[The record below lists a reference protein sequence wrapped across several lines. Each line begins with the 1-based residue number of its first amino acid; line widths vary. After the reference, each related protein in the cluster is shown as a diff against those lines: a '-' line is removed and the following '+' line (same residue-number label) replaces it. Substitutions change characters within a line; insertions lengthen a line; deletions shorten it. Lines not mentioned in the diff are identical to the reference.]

1 MCSPLFIVQLTT
13 FSLANVSQNLM
24 LNVANDLMLSSSNV
38 KNNET
43 TFEDIQLGA
52 LNVITDS
59 FMSSVFGG
67 SI

>member
-52 LNVITDS
+52 LNVLN
-59 FMSSVFGG
+59 
-67 SI
+67 